1 MIKYWRGNIIIWY
14 LKTQRTFREK
24 FLSFKLFPLWF
35 MSWAM
40 LIKVGPLRW
49 SWLSTKLFCC
59 TNGKT
64 FLVQM
69 LGNWFRGFVN
79 NIFCGIVN
87 EKIVKLVWTELC
99 LPLKFKMEI
108 NGHEHREMQQIKVV
122 KVVYCIVLWNR
133 KHQGQIP
140 LYFIFAHLIEV
151 KSSIK
156 LHNSDAIRI
165 LCVEK
170 IHMLVI
176 KNLPIERW
184 VSHNLIIYSVSFSVI
199 DIDE

>member
-1 MIKYWRGNIIIWY
+1 MIINEIILLY
-14 LKTQRTFREK
+14 KRKE
-24 FLSFKLFPLWF
+24 
-35 MSWAM
+35 
-40 LIKVGPLRW
+40 
-49 SWLSTKLFCC
+49 
-59 TNGKT
+59 T

-79 NIFCGIVN
+79 NISCGIVN

-140 LYFIFAHLIEV
+140 LYFIFAHLIGEV

-176 KNLPIERW
+176 KNLPIEGW
-184 VSHNLIIYSVSFSVI
+184 VSHNLIIYSVSSSVI